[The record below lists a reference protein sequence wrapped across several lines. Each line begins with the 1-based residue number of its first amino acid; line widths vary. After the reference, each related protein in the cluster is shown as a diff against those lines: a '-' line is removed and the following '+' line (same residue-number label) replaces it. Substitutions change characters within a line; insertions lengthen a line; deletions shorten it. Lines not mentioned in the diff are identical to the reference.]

1 MQAQAVVWWQ
11 VQENRFHFI
20 NLYSSHLE
28 MCSEQ
33 YSLFLF
39 WKSSADFPGFSLAA
53 TASDYF
59 YSTS

>member
-1 MQAQAVVWWQ
+1 MIA
-11 VQENRFHFI
+11 VQEHRFHFI
-20 NLYSSHLE
+20 NLYNSPIE
-28 MCSEQ
+28 MLSKQ

-39 WKSSADFPGFSLAA
+39 WISSADFLGLSLVA